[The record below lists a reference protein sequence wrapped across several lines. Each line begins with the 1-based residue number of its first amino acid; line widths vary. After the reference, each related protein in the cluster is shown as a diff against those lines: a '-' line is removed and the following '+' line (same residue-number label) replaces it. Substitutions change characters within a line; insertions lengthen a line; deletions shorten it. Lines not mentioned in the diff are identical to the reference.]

1 MNSVDYYSINQRDTY
16 RLVENLTSKRF
27 KSELSLLKSLV
38 KDIVSQDKFE
48 INGGRIW
55 ELLPEQNAYIL
66 RFQYGNVK
74 RIPTGYTMQV
84 TDHPALTNLAKKRAS
99 LHYETDELLKKKGIE
114 LYSVAGV
121 GELIKLK
128 SGKYY
133 KYALGF
139 NAPQILQS
147 FYETLIIIS
156 NVATIALRNQRW
168 YAEQKLIRQDILK
181 ASEIQKNLLPDHYLE
196 FRDYKIFGVCVPDQY
211 VGGDYFDYLKPAD
224 DESERVGIVIS
235 DAASKGLPAAIQ
247 ALFVSGAI
255 RMGMAFAS
263 RISALL
269 SRINSLIFETFPY
282 ERFVTLFY
290 CELTSSS
297 NGLVLYAN
305 AGHCAPIHYCNED
318 GSIEL
323 LKQTGGLLGIMQ
335 NQKITVENISMK
347 KGDVL
352 VMFTDGIIEARNNQ
366 GEFFTTQRVAEV
378 VQSKSEE
385 SAETIAYSILE
396 EVQKFSSGSIHNDDK
411 TIVVIKRDKE

>member
-1 MNSVDYYSINQRDTY
+1 MDLNSFNQRDTY
-16 RLVENLTSKRF
+16 RLVEKLTSKKF
-27 KSELSLLKSLV
+27 KSELALLKSLV
-38 KDIVSQDKFE
+38 KDIVSLDKFE
-48 INGGRIW
+48 IIGGRIW
-55 ELLPEQNAYIL
+55 ELIPEQNAYVL
-66 RFQYGNVK
+66 RFQYGKVK
-74 RIPTGYTMQV
+74 KIPSDYTMAV
-84 TDHPALTNLAKKRAS
+84 TDHPALSNLSKNRAS

-181 ASEIQKNLLPDHYLE
+181 ASEIQKNLLPDHYIE
-196 FRDYKIFGVCVPDQY
+196 FRDYKIFGVCVPDQF
-211 VGGDYFDYLKPAD
+211 VGGDYFDYLKPS
-224 DESERVGIVIS
+224 DEENERLGIVIS

-255 RMGMAFAS
+255 RMGMGFAP

-269 SRINSLIFETFPY
+269 SRINSLIFDTFPY
-282 ERFVTLFY
+282 ERFVTLCY
-290 CELTSSS
+290 CELTSST

-305 AGHCAPIHYCNED
+305 AGHCAPIHYCSQD
-318 GSIEL
+318 GNIEL
-323 LKQTGGLLGIMQ
+323 LTQTGGLLGIMQ

-347 KGDVL
+347 KGDIL
-352 VMFTDGIIEARNNQ
+352 VMFTDGIIEARNND
-366 GEFFTTQRVAEV
+366 GELFSTQRV
-378 VQSKSEE
+378 SEIIQE
-385 SAETIAYSILE
+385 HHKLNVDELAYQILE
-396 EVQKFSSGSIHNDDK
+396 EVQKFSAGSIHNDDK
-411 TIVVIKRDKE
+411 TIVVIKRDQ

>member
-1 MNSVDYYSINQRDTY
+1 MDFNSINQRETY
-16 RLVENLTSKRF
+16 RLVENLTSKKF
-27 KSELSLLKSLV
+27 KSELALLKSLV
-38 KDIVSQDKFE
+38 KDIVSLDKFE
-48 INGGRIW
+48 IIGGRIW
-55 ELLPEQNAYIL
+55 ELIPEQNAYVL
-66 RFQYGNVK
+66 RFQYGKVK
-74 RIPTGYTMQV
+74 KIPSDYTMAV
-84 TDHPALTNLAKKRAS
+84 TDHPALSNLSKNRAS

-128 SGKYY
+128 TGKYY

-181 ASEIQKNLLPDHYLE
+181 ASEIQKNLLPDHYIE
-196 FRDYKIFGVCVPDQY
+196 FRDYQIFGVCVPDQY
-211 VGGDYFDYLKPAD
+211 VGGDYFDYLKPS
-224 DESERVGIVIS
+224 DEENERLGIVIS

-255 RMGMAFAS
+255 RMGMGFAP

-269 SRINSLIFETFPY
+269 SRINSLIFDTFPY
-282 ERFVTLFY
+282 ERFVTLCY
-290 CELTSSS
+290 CELTSST

-305 AGHCAPIHYCNED
+305 AGHCAPIHYCCQD

-323 LKQTGGLLGIMQ
+323 LTQTGGLLGIMQ

-347 KGDVL
+347 KGDIL
-352 VMFTDGIIEARNNQ
+352 VMFTDGIIEARNLD
-366 GEFFTTQRVAEV
+366 GELFSTQRVAEIILKNHQLSV
-378 VQSKSEE
+378 DQL
-385 SAETIAYSILE
+385 AYHILE
-396 EVQKFSSGSIHNDDK
+396 EVQKFSAGSIHNDDK
-411 TIVVIKRDKE
+411 TIVVVKRK